1 MSNNFFNKN
10 RYFELLQKEKTLKN
24 SDLWESESSE
34 SLELMSYRIILED
47 QITYNNREKYISL
60 LEEHIKEP
68 FYNDLEDID
77 LYLESYSAI
86 VELSELF
93 DQDLEDFYLLEN
105 KILKEGITIL
115 DNFSI
120 DSISNSS
127 EFSSSIAFIVQFD
140 VDEEISEEDY
150 GIIMEGTL
158 SELRNCVNR
167 ASRICNDN
175 EVLRSTMIFF
185 TVVTFL
191 AYSVLNP
198 TIFNLLQQSVN
209 I

>member
-1 MSNNFFNKN
+1 MPNNLFNKS
-10 RYFELLQKEKTLKN
+10 RYFELLQKEKTLN
-24 SDLWESESSE
+24 NYDLCESESM
-34 SLELMSYRIILED
+34 ELMSYRIILED

-68 FYNDLEDID
+68 FYNDFDDLDI
-77 LYLESYSAI
+77 ESYSAI
-86 VELSELF
+86 LELSELF
-93 DQDLEDFYLLEN
+93 DQDLEDFHLLEN

-120 DSISNSS
+120 DLISNSS
-127 EFSSSIAFIVQFD
+127 EFSEWITDIVRFD
-140 VDEEISEEDY
+140 IDEEISEDDY
-150 GIIMEGTL
+150 RSIMEFRL
-158 SELRNCVNR
+158 SKLRDCVNR